1 MFVLFA
7 AFFKQEPV
15 VVTAP
20 TNDNGFGPHSIA
32 DHFPAE
38 FAEMCCMSHM
48 DATEKCQ
55 VLTGS
60 FIVNLGQ
67 WLININGSILA
78 MYRRDSAC

>member
-7 AFFKQEPV
+7 AFFEQEPV
-15 VVTAP
+15 LVTAP

-32 DHFPAE
+32 HFPAE

-60 FIVNLGQ
+60 
-67 WLININGSILA
+67 S
-78 MYRRDSAC
+78 